1 MAEQT
6 AEQVRA
12 RLEELA
18 RSLRQAGHLQ
28 PEAQQELADLMEEL
42 AGVVASAPVADQTTR
57 LGEHAAQ
64 LAQALHQ
71 QQDDSLL
78 SAAKK
83 KLEQSALRAQ
93 EEAPLATGIVRRLI
107 DTLANLG
114 I

>member
-1 MAEQT
+1 MPEHT
-6 AEQVRA
+6 PEQVRA
-12 RLEELA
+12 RLQELA
-18 RSLRQAGHLQ
+18 RSLRQAGHLE

-42 AGVVASAPVADQTTR
+42 AGVVASAPAADQTTR
-57 LGEHAAQ
+57 LAAHAAQ

-71 QQDDSLL
+71 QQDEGLL
-78 SAAKK
+78 AAAKK
-83 KLEQSALRAQ
+83 KLEQSALRAE